1 VFFVKKQLFSLFM
14 SVFML
19 VSVLSV
25 PCFASGEADEVSAVS
40 EDAAD
45 EPTASPELSLA
56 LNEAEGTAEEPVLE
70 SAETAEPVTDGVSG
84 TYRKSE
90 ARSMLAMINQFRTGS
105 EAWCWNEDNTTKTVY
120 NQAGGTQLKAL
131 TYDYDLEQIA
141 LQRAAELAESFSH
154 TRPDGSMWSDLTY
167 NGIHSWGENIAAGQT
182 TAAEVFQD
190 WQETDYDYSGQ
201 GHRRNMLSEEYA
213 AVGIACFVYNG
224 MTYWVQEF
232 GYNVSN
238 AEAPEE
244 PVLLGDVDG
253 DGQIDLKDV
262 TALFQYVNKQ
272 RTDLPNA
279 EAAYVTG
286 GETITLKD
294 VTRLFQY
301 VNRQI
306 DTL

>member
-1 VFFVKKQLFSLFM
+1 VFFVKKRLFSLFM

-25 PCFASGEADEVSAVS
+25 PSFASGEADDTSAAS
-40 EDAAD
+40 EDEAQAQ
-45 EPTASPELSLA
+45 TASPEMSLA
-56 LNEAEGTAEEPVLE
+56 VEPVDE
-70 SAETAEPVTDGVSG
+70 AAQEPVPASVETAAPVTDGVSG

-90 ARSMLAMINQFRTGS
+90 ARSMLAMINAFRTGS
-105 EAWCWNEDNTTKTVY
+105 DAWCWNEDNTTKTVY

-154 TRPDGSMWSDLTY
+154 TRPDGSMWYELTY
-167 NGIHSWGENIAAGQT
+167 NGIHSWSENIAYGQT
-182 TAAEVFQD
+182 TAAEAFQD
-190 WQETDYDYSGQ
+190 WQETNYDYSGQ
-201 GHRRNMLSEEYA
+201 GHRRNMLSEDYA

-224 MTYWVQEF
+224 VTYWVQEF
-232 GYNVSN
+232 GYEVSN
-238 AEAPEE
+238 TEAPEE

-253 DGQIDLKDV
+253 SGQVDLKDV
-262 TALFQYVNKQ
+262 TVLFQYVNKQ

-279 EAAYVTG
+279 EAGYITG

-301 VNRQI
+301 VNKQI